1 MSALARGRRA
11 AEALAQDTT
20 PGKVLALALLAN
32 APVFV
37 GMVLVLLV
45 TGGDTA
51 AARRF
56 APLIL
61 FATPLF
67 VVLSVGV
74 YVRAPPERKAHRA
87 SRIGLVLDGVAILM
101 WLLVLLAPR

>member
-1 MSALARGRRA
+1 MRPLAQGRRA
-11 AEALAQDTT
+11 AAALAQDTT
-20 PGKVLALALLAN
+20 PGKILALALLAN

-37 GMVLVLLV
+37 GMVLVLLI
-45 TGGDTA
+45 TGGDTT

-61 FATPLF
+61 FATPIF
-67 VVLSVGV
+67 AILSVGI

-87 SRIGLVLDGVAILM
+87 SRIGLLLDGVAVLM